1 MPRRRVRQLEALA
14 ALLTAHMVVF
24 WLPGAVLARV
34 LGTAVPHTTLV
45 PSLGQLERARLAD
58 LAVRR
63 ICRLLPWQS
72 RCLVRATALHLML
85 QRRGVPHAVRFGV
98 RKSDGRIAAHAWV
111 SAGEHLL
118 IGQEDSSGFREIAR
132 FAEDGNAA

>member
-1 MPRRRVRQLEALA
+1 MRQLEALG

-24 WLPGAVLARV
+24 WLPGSALARL
-34 LGTAVPHTTLV
+34 LGTASPSLTLV
-45 PSLGQLERARLAD
+45 PSPGQLERALLAD
-58 LAVRR
+58 RAVRR

-85 QRRGVPHAVRFGV
+85 QRRRLPHAVCFGV

-118 IGQEDSSGFREIAR
+118 IGQEDSDGFREIAR